1 MKLTPEAE
9 ATAAAAATTSALRW
23 GLLVKHLKENNVS
36 YLLAIGIAHMLGLLE
51 PVVEYGAG
59 ICS

>member
-1 MKLTPEAE
+1 MTPETE
-9 ATAAAAATTSALRW
+9 ATSAAVATTTALRW
-23 GLLVKHLKENNVS
+23 GLLVKHFRENNVS

>member
-1 MKLTPEAE
+1 MTPEAE
-9 ATAAAAATTSALRW
+9 ASAAAAATTSALRW

-59 ICS
+59 ICN

>member
-1 MKLTPEAE
+1 MTPETE
-9 ATAAAAATTSALRW
+9 ATTAAVATTSALRW

-59 ICS
+59 ICA

>member
-1 MKLTPEAE
+1 MIMAIEGTD
-9 ATAAAAATTSALRW
+9 TAVATTAALRW

-36 YLLAIGIAHMLGLLE
+36 YLLLVGIAHMLGLLE
-51 PVVEYGAG
+51 PVVEYGQG

>member
-1 MKLTPEAE
+1 MSLHDSSPEGTAV
-9 ATAAAAATTSALRW
+9 ATASALRW
-23 GLLVKHLKENNVS
+23 GLLLKHLRENNVS

>member
-1 MKLTPEAE
+1 MSPTEVE

-36 YLLAIGIAHMLGLLE
+36 YLLAVGIAHMLGLLE

>member
-1 MKLTPEAE
+1 MTPEAE
-9 ATAAAAATTSALRW
+9 ASSAAVATTTALRW
-23 GLLVKHLKENNVS
+23 GLLVQHLRQHNVS

-59 ICS
+59 ICG

>member
-1 MKLTPEAE
+1 MTLGIEAE
-9 ATAAAAATTSALRW
+9 ASTAAATTTALRW
-23 GLLVKHLKENNVS
+23 GLLVKHLRENNVS
-36 YLLAIGIAHMLGLLE
+36 YILAVGVAHMLGLLE

>member
-1 MKLTPEAE
+1 MGLEADA
-9 ATAAAAATTSALRW
+9 ATTAAATTSALRW
-23 GLLVKHLKENNVS
+23 GLVVKHLKENNVS
-36 YLLAIGIAHMLGLLE
+36 YLLAVGIAHMLGLLE

>member
-1 MKLTPEAE
+1 MSAAE
-9 ATAAAAATTSALRW
+9 AAEAAAATNALRW
-23 GLLVKHLKENNVS
+23 GLLLKHLRENNVS

>member
-1 MKLTPEAE
+1 MSLTPEAE

-23 GLLVKHLKENNVS
+23 GLLLKHLRENNVS

>member
-1 MKLTPEAE
+1 MTPETE

-23 GLLVKHLKENNVS
+23 GLLLKHLRENNVS

-59 ICS
+59 ICA

>member
-1 MKLTPEAE
+1 MTPEAE

-36 YLLAIGIAHMLGLLE
+36 YLLAVGIAHMLGLLE
-51 PVVEYGAG
+51 PVVEYGSG
-59 ICS
+59 ICA